1 MIVSVSS
8 QAYVF
13 LCTVIG
19 GMAIALV
26 YDFFRI
32 LRRALK
38 TGGFVTYVQD
48 LLYWIIA
55 AVIMFLTF
63 YYSNDGELRVYLF
76 IGAFIGVVL
85 YALLL
90 SKIIMDSSLFI
101 IKIIKLVIKTIIFI
115 TSYPIRLI
123 WRVLEVPLQKLVRY
137 AGKSVRK
144 ARSNSKIRLSRLNF
158 LTKTFRNI
166 RKKI

>member
-32 LRRALK
+32 FRRAVK

-48 LLYWIIA
+48 LLYWIFA

-85 YALLL
+85 YSLLF
-90 SKIIMDSSLFI
+90 SKAIMDASLFI
-101 IKIIKLVIKTIIFI
+101 IKVVTLVIKALIFI
-115 TSYPIRLI
+115 ISYPIRLI
-123 WRVLEVPLQKLVRY
+123 WKILAVSLRKLVRI
-137 AGKSVRK
+137 AWKSVKRV
-144 ARSNSKIRLSRLNF
+144 RSSGRVRLSKLEF
-158 LTKTFRNI
+158 LAKTFRNL

>member
-8 QAYVF
+8 QVYVF

-19 GMAIALV
+19 GMVIALI

-32 LRRALK
+32 FRRAVK
-38 TGGFVTYVQD
+38 TGGFITYVQD
-48 LLYWIIA
+48 LLYWILA

-63 YYSNDGELRVYLF
+63 YYSNDGELRAYMF

-85 YALLL
+85 YVFLF
-90 SKIIMDSSLFI
+90 SKAIMSTSLFI
-101 IKIIKLVIKTIIFI
+101 IKIVTLGIKTLIFI
-115 TSYPIRLI
+115 ISYPIRLI
-123 WRVLEVPLQKLVRY
+123 WKPLRKLMHVAAKSLRKSRSSGRV
-137 AGKSVRK
+137 
-144 ARSNSKIRLSRLNF
+144 RLSKLKF
-158 LTKTFRNI
+158 FAKIFRNI